1 MVQFTG
7 PWEGWLLNGALIVG
21 SIAIAFVVHY
31 VLFALLDRYARQ
43 PRRVVEASLVR
54 HGRGPSKLVFP
65 LIGLLLAVPKLTAP
79 SSVTNP
85 IEHVIGLALIA
96 SIAWFVILAAEV
108 FSDVLMSRHNIDVAD
123 NLQGRKVQTRVLV
136 LQRVFKILVVVMTAG
151 IMLLTIPHVRAIGTS
166 LLASAGLAG
175 LVIGMAAKPTL
186 GNLLAGIQVALTQPI
201 RLGDAVIMENDWGWV
216 EEITSTYVVMKTWD
230 WRRWVL
236 PLSYLIEQPY
246 QVWTRT
252 NAELIGIVRLYVD
265 YTAPID
271 EMRKELDR
279 IVHATDRWRGEVCV
293 LQVTHVT
300 ERIMELRALAD
311 AKDSGTAW
319 DLRCDIREKLI
330 VFLQKNYP
338 QCLPKTRMELEN
350 APNWGHG
357 GESSGLSRQIA
368 DAALHGVGAVNVP

>member
-1 MVQFTG
+1 MIQFTAS
-7 PWEGWLLNGALIVG
+7 WEGWLFDGVLIIGAIV
-21 SIAIAFVVHY
+21 IALVVHY
-31 VLFALLDRYARQ
+31 ALFALLERYALH
-43 PRRVVEASLVR
+43 PKRVVEASLVR

-65 LIGLLLAVPKLTAP
+65 LIGLLLAVPKLTAAP
-79 SSVTNP
+79 SVTNP

-96 SIAWFVILAAEV
+96 SIAWLVILAAEV
-108 FSDVLMSRHNIDVAD
+108 FGDVLMSRHRIDVAD
-123 NLQGRKVQTRVLV
+123 NLAARRVQTRVLV
-136 LQRVFKILVVVMTAG
+136 LQKIFTILVVIVTAG
-151 IMLLTIPHVRAIGTS
+151 IMFLTIPHVRAIGTS

-236 PLSYLIEQPY
+236 PLSYLIEKPY

-279 IVHATDRWRGEVCV
+279 IVHSTDRWRGQVCV
-293 LQVTHVT
+293 LQVSHVT
-300 ERIMELRALAD
+300 EHIMELRALAD

-338 QCLPKTRMELEN
+338 QCLPKTRMEIEN
-350 APNWGHG
+350 APDWGRNK
-357 GESSGLSRQIA
+357 ENSGLSRQA
-368 DAALHGVGAVNVP
+368 AEAALHGAGA